1 MSALVPAAIPICRL
15 PIVELA
21 APDTPSTAGFG
32 EFVLIVT
39 VPVPLGA
46 VPVDQLLPT
55 VQSVLVVPFH
65 TCALADAD
73 QPHMTIAPALTPASS
88 ARDRRF
94 AAALTASRRQLRS
107 DDPGTQRLGPDDA
120 EYVIRLDFPLTIH

>member
-94 AAALTASRRQLRS
+94 SPLLLPRPAVSSEAMTQVPSALDQMMRNT
-107 DDPGTQRLGPDDA
+107 
-120 EYVIRLDFPLTIH
+120 